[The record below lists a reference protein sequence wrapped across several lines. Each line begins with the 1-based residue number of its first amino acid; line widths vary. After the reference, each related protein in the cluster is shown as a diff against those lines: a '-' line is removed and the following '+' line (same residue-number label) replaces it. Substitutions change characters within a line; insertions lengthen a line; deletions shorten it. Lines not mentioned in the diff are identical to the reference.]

1 MTLFNVL
8 SNNAS
13 NNLSNAATVCLVA
26 DLEELQVPDW
36 FDDDVE
42 DAMEM

>member
-1 MTLFNVL
+1 MTGSRFENTQFAV
-8 SNNAS
+8 
-13 NNLSNAATVCLVA
+13 

-42 DAMEM
+42 DAVEM

>member
-1 MTLFNVL
+1 MRIKSAMNI
-8 SNNAS
+8 NYAI
-13 NNLSNAATVCLVA
+13 

-42 DAMEM
+42 DAVEM